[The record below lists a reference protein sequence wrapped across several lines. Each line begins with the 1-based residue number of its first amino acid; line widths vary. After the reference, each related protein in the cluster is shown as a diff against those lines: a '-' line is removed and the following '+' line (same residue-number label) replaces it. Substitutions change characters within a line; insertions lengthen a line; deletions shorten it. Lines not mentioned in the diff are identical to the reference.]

1 MGLIR
6 WLSSSL
12 FVEKFPN
19 VGISKSF
26 LEIVNFSFSLL
37 GWGVRGGSWYLCSG
51 SSADE
56 RGQRPLQFSV
66 RRQNPPVFSSVQN
79 PVLCHATRPQ
89 PTASLLELPPRKK
102 ISDLLEGAEERSVS
116 DARGL
121 GFSCSPYHLFD
132 LFIGCGE
139 SSLLHVGFLLLQRAR
154 ATLWFV
160 VSGLLNCS
168 VFSGCGAQALGGRAS
183 VLLARSLSSCGKH
196 A

>member
-1 MGLIR
+1 MVLIS

-19 VGISKSF
+19 ISISKSF
-26 LEIVNFSFSLL
+26 LEIVNFPFSLL

-56 RGQRPLQFSV
+56 RGGGPFS
-66 RRQNPPVFSSVQN
+66 PVFAGRILLCSVLRTSQSSVM
-79 PVLCHATRPQ
+79 PHVLSPQ
-89 PTASLLELPPRKK
+89 PLCLSCPRGKK
-102 ISDLLEGAEERSVS
+102 FSDLLEGAEERSVS

-121 GFSCSPYHLFD
+121 GFSCSLYHLFD

-154 ATLWFV
+154 ATLACDAWASHCGS
-160 VSGLLNCS
+160 VSCS
-168 VFSGCGAQALGGRAS
+168 STQALGVQAS
-183 VLLARSLSSCGKH
+183 VFAALGL
-196 A
+196 